1 MAHRELRGSILALVL
16 LATVF
21 LAVAMY
27 ANGSAPPQSSSSE
40 GQQIGKVL
48 SVRKVL
54 RNPYVFSRYPRIH
67 YYLLYFAVR
76 ASGQTYCSEYE
87 RRFSMRSMMCFLR
100 RTKLSSSC
108 SRAAPYAQN
117 TTRPDSQ
124 GSLGRRKAV
133 LTARR
138 YSGCWHLLA
147 ALILLMC
154 AVPVRTR
161 LVLRFRDSRMRI

>member
-1 MAHRELRGSILALVL
+1 MAHRELRGSILAPVL

-76 ASGQTYCSEYE
+76 ASDQTYCSEYE
-87 RRFSMRSMMCFLR
+87 TPVLDEIDDVFSAR
-100 RTKLSSSC
+100 
-108 SRAAPYAQN
+108 
-117 TTRPDSQ
+117 D
-124 GSLGRRKAV
+124 KAV
-133 LTARR
+133 EFVLKGKNLT
-138 YSGCWHLLA
+138 L
-147 ALILLMC
+147 
-154 AVPVRTR
+154 RTPHGR
-161 LVLRFRDSRMRI
+161 TVKAYLVDEKQC

>member
-1 MAHRELRGSILALVL
+1 MAHRELRGSILAPVL

-76 ASGQTYCSEYE
+76 ASDQTYCSEYE
-87 RRFSMRSMMCFLR
+87 TPVLDEIDDVFSA
-100 RTKLSSSC
+100 K
-108 SRAAPYAQN
+108 
-117 TTRPDSQ
+117 D
-124 GSLGRRKAV
+124 KAV
-133 LTARR
+133 EFVLKGKNLT
-138 YSGCWHLLA
+138 L
-147 ALILLMC
+147 
-154 AVPVRTR
+154 RTPHGRTVKAR
-161 LVLRFRDSRMRI
+161 LVDEKQC

>member
-1 MAHRELRGSILALVL
+1 MAHRELRGSTLASVL

-40 GQQIGKVL
+40 GQPIGKVL

-87 RRFSMRSMMCFLR
+87 TPVLDEIDDVFSA
-100 RTKLSSSC
+100 K
-108 SRAAPYAQN
+108 
-117 TTRPDSQ
+117 D
-124 GSLGRRKAV
+124 KAV
-133 LTARR
+133 EFVLKGKNLTLRTPHGRTVKA
-138 YSGCWHLLA
+138 HLVDEKQ
-147 ALILLMC
+147 C
-154 AVPVRTR
+154 
-161 LVLRFRDSRMRI
+161 

>member
-87 RRFSMRSMMCFLR
+87 TPVLDEIDDVFSA
-100 RTKLSSSC
+100 K
-108 SRAAPYAQN
+108 
-117 TTRPDSQ
+117 D
-124 GSLGRRKAV
+124 KAV
-133 LTARR
+133 EFVLKGKNLTLRTPHGRTVKA
-138 YSGCWHLLA
+138 HLVDEKQ
-147 ALILLMC
+147 C
-154 AVPVRTR
+154 
-161 LVLRFRDSRMRI
+161 